1 MNIILDKN
9 LLEGKK
15 TIITGA
21 SYGIGKSLAI
31 GFADLGSEV
40 GILSRSEDKL
50 KIVVNEIKEKGHSAF
65 YEKADVSNYDNV
77 KNAIDHLIEK
87 MGKVDILINN
97 AGISR
102 IKEFENLKVHQL
114 DLLLDV
120 NLKGVVYCSHIIL
133 PHFIKNNGGV
143 ILNTSSVGGLFPYPR
158 NVVYGAT
165 KSGVNLFTQGLAAE
179 MQLYENKKNITT
191 HAIMPGPVDTPMYNF
206 GLSRQEVLS
215 RIPIQPDELVPYY
228 AFYASDLAKNAPS
241 GRLVDIESFRAL
253 FRILNKQTD
262 ISPGNWEELEPIIKN
277 KLTPSVQRDIK
288 SCEKLLEML
297 LSRNIIFRKTVT
309 E

>member
-1 MNIILDKN
+1 MLDKN
-9 LLEGKK
+9 LLKGKK

-21 SYGIGKSLAI
+21 SYGIGKSLAL

-50 KIVVNEIKEKGHSAF
+50 KIVVNEINEKGHNAF
-65 YEKADVSNYDNV
+65 YKKADVSNYDNV

-87 MGKVDILINN
+87 MGKIDIFINN
-97 AGISR
+97 AGVSR

-120 NLKGVVYCSHIIL
+120 NLKGVIYCSHIIL

-143 ILNTSSVGGLFPYPR
+143 IINTSSVGSLFPYPT
-158 NVVYGAT
+158 NIVYGAT

-179 MQLYENKKNITT
+179 MKLYEKKKNITT
-191 HAIMPGPVDTPMYNF
+191 HSIMPGPVDTPMYNF

-215 RIPIQPDELVPYY
+215 RTPIQPDELIPYY
-228 AFYASDLAKNAPS
+228 AFYASDLANNSPS
-241 GRLVDIESFRAL
+241 GRLVNIESFRAL
-253 FRILNKQTD
+253 FRILNKQPD
-262 ISPGNWEELEPIIKN
+262 ISPKNWKDIEPIIKN
-277 KLTPSVQRDIK
+277 KLTPPIQRDIK

-297 LSRNIIFRKTVT
+297 LSSDIIFRKTVT
-309 E
+309 K